1 MEPKHRFESNIV
13 GSQPTIVT
21 SAAEVVEAELDRKS
35 EPVAGKITVDGSRTG
50 SAIAESAGEKLP
62 YTLTG

>member
-1 MEPKHRFESNIV
+1 M

-35 EPVAGKITVDGSRTG
+35 EPIAGKITVDGSRTG
-50 SAIAESAGEKLP
+50 SAIAESAGQKLP
-62 YTLTG
+62 YTMTG